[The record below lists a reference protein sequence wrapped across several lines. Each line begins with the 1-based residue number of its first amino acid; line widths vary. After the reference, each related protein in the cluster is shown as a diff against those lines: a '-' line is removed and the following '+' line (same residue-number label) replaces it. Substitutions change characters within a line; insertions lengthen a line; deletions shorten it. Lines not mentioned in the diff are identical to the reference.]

1 MSAPPDPRAGAVDAE
16 VAAELPGLALWEL
29 TAPAGLDRGRDPA
42 VRDRLRELAGR
53 VNGAVAIEARQDE
66 IVHAYRVA
74 FRHVG
79 LDPDTE
85 RTPYEAALVERLRHG
100 GFASRGVLADA
111 LLLALLDT
119 KVAVIACDDARVE
132 GPLRIGVGADGARR
146 VVVADDARVVAP
158 VWTAPPAELAP
169 TRTTDVVRLAA
180 VVPGGV
186 PAIAAWEALDRV
198 ADLVRP

>member
-1 MSAPPDPRAGAVDAE
+1 MSLPPDPQPGVVEAD
-16 VAAELPGLALWEL
+16 VAAGLPGLALWEL

-53 VNGAVAIEARQDE
+53 ITGAVVIEARQDE

-74 FRHVG
+74 FRHAG
-79 LDPDTE
+79 LDPDVQ
-85 RTPYEAALVERLRHG
+85 RTSYEQALLDRLQHG
-100 GFASRGVLADA
+100 GFPSRGVLPDA

-119 KVAVIACDDARVE
+119 KVGVIACDEARLN
-132 GPLRIGVGADGARR
+132 GPLRVALADG
-146 VVVADDARVVAP
+146 VVVADDTRVVAP
-158 VWTAPPAELAP
+158 LWGPPAGELTPGRA
-169 TRTTDVVRLAA
+169 TGAVRLAA